1 MTSEL
6 LNKGI
11 DALKDINNV
20 VINFSERDDA
30 NNNDVAQIQKDLSIL
45 TDVLHQAFL
54 DMISVDDMKEKIMVM
69 NETLDNYINRFST
82 EE

>member
-20 VINFSERDDA
+20 IMRFSERDDA
-30 NNNDVAQIQKDLSIL
+30 NNHDVAQIQEDLSIL

-54 DMISVDDMKEKIMVM
+54 DMVSVDDMREKIRVM
-69 NETLDNYINRFST
+69 NETLEKHLNR
-82 EE
+82 

>member
-30 NNNDVAQIQKDLSIL
+30 NNHDVAQIQEDLSIL

-54 DMISVDDMKEKIMVM
+54 DMVSVDDMREKIRVM
-69 NETLDNYINRFST
+69 NETLEKHLNKFQ
-82 EE
+82 

>member
-30 NNNDVAQIQKDLSIL
+30 NNHDVAQIQEDLSIF

-54 DMISVDDMKEKIMVM
+54 DMISVDDMREKIRVM
-69 NETLDNYINRFST
+69 NETLEKHLNRFN
-82 EE
+82 

>member
-11 DALKDINNV
+11 DALKDINTL
-20 VINFSERDDA
+20 IMNFSDRDEE
-30 NNNDVAQIQKDLSIL
+30 NNHDVAQIQEDLSVL

-54 DMISVDDMKEKIMVM
+54 DMVSVDDIKEKIRAM
-69 NETLDNYINRFST
+69 NETLDKHLNKFQ
-82 EE
+82 

>member
-11 DALKDINNV
+11 DALKDINTL
-20 VINFSERDDA
+20 IMNFSERDEE
-30 NNNDVAQIQKDLSIL
+30 NNHDVAQIQEDLSLL

-54 DMISVDDMKEKIMVM
+54 DMVDVDNIKEKIRVM
-69 NETLDNYINRFST
+69 NETLDEYLNRFN
-82 EE
+82 